1 MHQSIRHTSG
11 ALRTLLSAVVLAT
24 TCALPPTSAAAA
36 PQSSSS
42 PSSATSASDTGSV
55 MPTRLNLCRLL
66 PSLCK

>member
-24 TCALPPTSAAAA
+24 TCALPPATATAASQSGSAT
-36 PQSSSS
+36 
-42 PSSATSASDTGSV
+42 SSATSVSDTGSV
-55 MPTRLNLCRLL
+55 SPTRLNLCRLF